1 MTMRSGRTLL
11 GLSLLALALGAAS
24 ALSTTAGAQGA
35 KLRFGVGPLQPTPSE
50 TKKAYEPFFAY
61 LAKELGR
68 DFDLTAT
75 TDWAGISVAL
85 ANKQVDLAWMGP
97 WGYVL
102 ANDDSGARAIAT
114 AKYDGK
120 PIYHAI
126 VVCKPGLVTSWPD
139 GAKGKRVL
147 FADVG
152 STSGWLIPTS
162 WFKRRG
168 VDPKQLFNYSDGAT
182 HAANEIGVASG
193 QVDCATDFD
202 RNRNAMIE
210 GGKLEK
216 NATEVVWTSEPL
228 PNDAIAVPRDFD
240 PALADRIQRAFEE
253 VKDSFDPGRL
263 LTGLPKMAG
272 WAAKAWPPATDELPV
287 LLLRTAE
294 TIAMAAIGTTAAALL
309 ALPLC
314 VVAARNVTPSMAL
327 YYPSRWFLNALR
339 GVDSFVFALL
349 FVAAVGL
356 GPFAG
361 VLGIALH
368 TWGSTAK
375 LWAEAIENIPPGPLE
390 AAAATGASRVK
401 VIAYALFPDVA
412 PSMVSVGLFWWEFNV
427 RASTVLGV
435 VGAGG
440 IGQELKNSM
449 DLLDFPRLLTIL
461 VIILVMVTVI
471 DHASQWVR
479 RRLE

>member
-139 GAKGKRVL
+139 GAKGKRVS

-168 VDPKQLFNYSDGAT
+168 VDPKQLFDYSDGAT
-182 HAANEIGVASG
+182 HAANEIGVAGG

-240 PALADRIQRAFEE
+240 PALADRIQKILVGITDAQA
-253 VKDSFDPGRL
+253 KTILPNHY
-263 LTGLPKMAG
+263 TG
-272 WAAKAWPPATDELPV
+272 
-287 LLLRTAE
+287 
-294 TIAMAAIGTTAAALL
+294 
-309 ALPLC
+309 
-314 VVAARNVTPSMAL
+314 
-327 YYPSRWFLNALR
+327 
-339 GVDSFVFALL
+339 
-349 FVAAVGL
+349 FVAATHESYRMIED
-356 GPFAG
+356 AG
-361 VLGIALH
+361 VL
-368 TWGSTAK
+368 
-375 LWAEAIENIPPGPLE
+375 
-390 AAAATGASRVK
+390 
-401 VIAYALFPDVA
+401 
-412 PSMVSVGLFWWEFNV
+412 VG
-427 RASTVLGV
+427 R
-435 VGAGG
+435 
-440 IGQELKNSM
+440 LKKK
-449 DLLDFPRLLTIL
+449 
-461 VIILVMVTVI
+461 
-471 DHASQWVR
+471 
-479 RRLE
+479 

>member
-1 MTMRSGRTLL
+1 MRFARTLL
-11 GLSLLALALGAAS
+11 GLFVLVVAVMSWS
-24 ALSTTAGAQGA
+24 APSTTADAQGA
-35 KLRFGVGPLQPTPSE
+35 KLRLGVGPLQPTPSE

-85 ANKQVDLAWMGP
+85 ANQQVDLAWMGP

-139 GAKGKRVL
+139 GAKGKRVS

-152 STSGWLIPTS
+152 STSGWLIPTA

-182 HAANEIGVASG
+182 HAANEIGVSSG

-228 PNDAIAVPRDFD
+228 PNDAIAVPKDFD
-240 PALADRIQRAFEE
+240 RPLADRIQKILVGITDAQA
-253 VKDSFDPGRL
+253 KTILPNHY
-263 LTGLPKMAG
+263 TG
-272 WAAKAWPPATDELPV
+272 
-287 LLLRTAE
+287 
-294 TIAMAAIGTTAAALL
+294 
-309 ALPLC
+309 
-314 VVAARNVTPSMAL
+314 
-327 YYPSRWFLNALR
+327 
-339 GVDSFVFALL
+339 
-349 FVAAVGL
+349 FVAATHENYRMIED
-356 GPFAG
+356 AG
-361 VLGIALH
+361 VL
-368 TWGSTAK
+368 
-375 LWAEAIENIPPGPLE
+375 
-390 AAAATGASRVK
+390 
-401 VIAYALFPDVA
+401 
-412 PSMVSVGLFWWEFNV
+412 VG
-427 RASTVLGV
+427 R
-435 VGAGG
+435 
-440 IGQELKNSM
+440 LKKK
-449 DLLDFPRLLTIL
+449 
-461 VIILVMVTVI
+461 
-471 DHASQWVR
+471 
-479 RRLE
+479 